1 MDITLK
7 NTEINKALEEYVA
20 HQGINLAG
28 KHVEVTF
35 TAGRGSNGNT
45 AVISIMNPEDIPKK
59 KCCSRKSKADKSDPV
74 NLSNI
79 DQVELP
85 FTESIVSKNDA
96 AEASTEEPSDDQ
108 SLFSNSN

>member
-59 KCCSRKSKADKSDPV
+59 TRRSKTVKADSV
-74 NLSNI
+74 NLSDVN
-79 DQVELP
+79 QLELP
-85 FTESIVSKNDA
+85 FVESIVSE
-96 AEASTEEPSDDQ
+96 AEKVTEEPSDNQ
-108 SLFSNSN
+108 SLFSKSS